1 MSNQKRDSIL
11 NKEIP
16 QEIQT
21 NPDNKTTSDIA
32 DTLAMVL
39 IDKIISTAVITSK
52 VNQTYNTLNDHCFN
66 YLTNFINPYLETNF
80 IFYENGVEDPEYQ
93 KNQISRTRS

>member
-1 MSNQKRDSIL
+1 MNNQKRESIL

-66 YLTNFINPYLETNF
+66 YLTNL
-80 IFYENGVEDPEYQ
+80 
-93 KNQISRTRS
+93 